1 MENKYENLDKFSRTI
16 HSLNDSLG
24 NKYQIKEYGFDVECI
39 YQKEDLTKLVK
50 EMLTFGEFEFKL
62 IEDGHD
68 DKEKQYY
75 SIFKV
80 GDENYEFRTSSRG
93 DYVDLETILPSLDK
107 IVQKYKSGYEYN
119 FSNADGGQI
128 AIMIFAKTTNLIKA
142 VDEGFPCSLPSGYW
156 KREIDWNW
164 GFYSDVQV
172 EDVPNFEDLKSK
184 YHEVLTNL
192 FSEGYDVPNLT
203 INRIYIDDVF
213 KNNRIDI
220 YVDGGPTNSSSN
232 DILDNTIRCFWD
244 ASGIILAYTLIKK
257 YNGEP
262 IIYDKTKKKN
272 IQISKED
279 YLEKVKKAL
288 GKRK

>member
-1 MENKYENLDKFSRTI
+1 MENKYENLDKFSNTI
-16 HSLNDSLG
+16 HSLNNSLG
-24 NKYQIKEYGFDVECI
+24 EKYQVKEYGFDVECI
-39 YQKEDLTKLVK
+39 YQKEDLTDLVSA
-50 EMLTFGEFEFKL
+50 MLDFGEFKYQL

-68 DKEKQYY
+68 NGENQYY

-80 GDENYEFRTSSRG
+80 GNENYEFRTTSRS
-93 DYVDLETILPSLDK
+93 DYVDLETIMPSLDK
-107 IVQKYKSGYEYN
+107 IVQKYKSDFEYN

-128 AIMIFAKTTNLIKA
+128 AIMIFAKTTNLTKA
-142 VDEGFPCSLPSGYW
+142 VDEGFPCSLPSGHW

-164 GFYSDVQV
+164 GFYSDIKVK
-172 EDVPNFEDLKSK
+172 EVPNFEDLKSK
-184 YHEVLTNL
+184 YHEILTHL
-192 FSEGYDVPNLT
+192 FSEGYEVPNLT

-213 KNNRIDI
+213 KTNGIDI
-220 YVDGGPTNSSSN
+220 YVDGGPMSSSSN
-232 DILDNTIRCFWD
+232 DILDNRVRCFWD

-262 IIYDKTKKKN
+262 EIYDKKEKKK
-272 IQISKED
+272 IKISKEN